1 LALPAGSKLG
11 PYEIVEPLGSGGM
24 GEVYRARDTRL
35 GRSVAIKVLPEHA
48 ATSADALERFQREAR
63 AASSLN
69 HPNICTLF
77 DIGQD
82 GDRDFIVME
91 YLEGE
96 TLTRRI
102 RSSGVLSP
110 REAVEIAVPVARGL
124 AEAHAQGIV
133 HRDIKPG
140 NIFLTKQGVV
150 KIIDFG
156 LARLVSGTSGTRT
169 LGVTTGTIGYMSPE
183 QTLGKPVDART
194 DVWALGVILAEML
207 AGANPFQRDSAS
219 AILFAIVNDPPAS
232 PSNAPPELQKIIYR
246 ALSKDPAGRYADCAE
261 MSEDLET
268 FRSSIV
274 SAAGKQPV
282 DLSAPTATLRH
293 DEVQKYIERASASA
307 WQAAAAP
314 RKRASPW
321 WFALAVPLLAA
332 LAFAFPSVR
341 SRIDAG
347 LFGATE
353 KHIAVLPFENIGNN
367 AANAPLAEGLMDS
380 LTGMLSN
387 LDVGNQS
394 LWVVPSSIVR
404 ARKVSDPSAALR
416 ELGATLVVEGSIE
429 REGQDIHLTV
439 NLINARTLRQIGS
452 AQLEDP
458 AGDLAT
464 LQDEAVARLARL
476 MDISVTA
483 DMLKNT
489 GGKANPAAYQ
499 SYLTAL
505 GYIQRWDKP
514 GNLDRAIAALNDAVK
529 TDPSFALGYAELG
542 EAYRL
547 KNQGDPNPQWIDE
560 ATADCN
566 KALQLDDRSPAV
578 YVSLGELHSA
588 SGKDDLALQEFQKAL
603 QIDPRN
609 ANALA
614 GLAKSYER
622 MGRIADAEATFKR
635 AAALRPDYWGGYNE
649 LGLFY
654 DGQGR
659 YADAIAQFQHVVQLT
674 PDNPFA
680 YSNLAKAYLDADD
693 PKFRPQAEQALKKS
707 IELSPSYPAYAN
719 LGILYY
725 NEKRYAESAAAT
737 EKALQINGRNYLVW
751 ENLAIAY
758 EWLNEKDKAEAARRQ
773 ELALV
778 LQEAKARPQDALV
791 QSILAVCYAA
801 AKQQDQALI
810 HVRSSLALAP
820 NNAQILVNAGET
832 YEDLGDRATALK
844 YMALGLKRGYPL
856 AQLQNNPDI
865 QNLLRDPNFP
875 SSGKK

>member
-1 LALPAGSKLG
+1 MALPAGSKLG
-11 PYEIVEPLGSGGM
+11 PYEIIEPLGSGGM

-63 AASSLN
+63 AVSSLN

-102 RSSGVLSP
+102 RSSGELSA
-110 REAVEIAVPVARGL
+110 REAAEIAVPVARGL
-124 AEAHAQGIV
+124 AEAHAHGIV

-207 AGANPFQRDSAS
+207 AGVNPFQRDSAS
-219 AILFAIVNDPPAS
+219 AILFAIVNDPPAP

-246 ALSKDPAGRYADCAE
+246 ALSKDPAGRYADCAA
-261 MSEDLET
+261 MAEDLET

-282 DLSAPTATLRH
+282 DFSAPTATLRH

-307 WQAAAAP
+307 WQAAPAP

-321 WFALAVPLLAA
+321 WFALAIPLLAA
-332 LAFAFPSVR
+332 LAFAFPGVR
-341 SRIDAG
+341 SRIGGG
-347 LFGATE
+347 LFGSTE

-404 ARKVSDPSAALR
+404 ARKVTDPSAALR

-439 NLINARTLRQIGS
+439 NLINAKTMRQIGS

-483 DMLKNT
+483 EMLKNT
-489 GGKANPAAYQ
+489 GGKANPVAYQ

-514 GNLDRAIAALNDAVK
+514 GNLDRAIAALNDALK

-547 KNQGDPNPQWIDE
+547 KNQTDPNPQWIDE
-560 ATADCN
+560 AAANCN
-566 KALQLDDRSPAV
+566 KALQLDNHLPAV
-578 YVSLGELHSA
+578 YVTLGQMHASL
-588 SGKDDLALQEFQKAL
+588 GKDDLALQEFQNAL

-609 ANALA
+609 PGALS
-614 GLAKSYER
+614 GLARSYER
-622 MGRIADAEATFKR
+622 MGRINDAEAAFKR
-635 AAALRPDYWGGYNE
+635 AAALRPDYWDGYNS

-654 DGQGR
+654 VRHQR
-659 YADAIAQFQHVVQLT
+659 FPDAISEFRRVIALT
-674 PDNPFA
+674 PDNATA
-680 YSNLAKAYLDADD
+680 YNNLATAYIGMGDPKALSEAVQALEKSVQISPSYAGYANLGALYISLKDYAKSAAMTEKALQFNDKDFRVWANLALAYQWLQNAAKFRDASGRERILLEEYVKAHPTEAMGQSALATIYAEDQQKDRATTHLDAALALAPKDPQILADAAEVWADLGDRARAIQYAQMSLKNGSSLDDLRARFALQAVLSD
-693 PKFRPQAEQALKKS
+693 PKFRP
-707 IELSPSYPAYAN
+707 
-719 LGILYY
+719 
-725 NEKRYAESAAAT
+725 
-737 EKALQINGRNYLVW
+737 
-751 ENLAIAY
+751 
-758 EWLNEKDKAEAARRQ
+758 
-773 ELALV
+773 
-778 LQEAKARPQDALV
+778 
-791 QSILAVCYAA
+791 
-801 AKQQDQALI
+801 
-810 HVRSSLALAP
+810 
-820 NNAQILVNAGET
+820 
-832 YEDLGDRATALK
+832 
-844 YMALGLKRGYPL
+844 
-856 AQLQNNPDI
+856 NP
-865 QNLLRDPNFP
+865 
-875 SSGKK
+875 K